1 MHTLT
6 FDGASG
12 AWLPD
17 VCAVAVY
24 PADPSE
30 FLYPYQNETLSFEER
45 AVDIVSRM
53 TL

>member
-12 AWLPD
+12 AWLPV